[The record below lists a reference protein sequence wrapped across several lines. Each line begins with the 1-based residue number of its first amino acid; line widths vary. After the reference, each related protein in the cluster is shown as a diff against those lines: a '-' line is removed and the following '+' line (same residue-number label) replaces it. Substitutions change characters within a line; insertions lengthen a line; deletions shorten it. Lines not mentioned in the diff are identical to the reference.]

1 MTNFSFYIS
10 FTFKSLTDKNRYLRG
25 IIKALNVMGLFNLQ
39 LVKKSHMYNTI
50 GSIDFEKW
58 LPHNWVF
65 QSTHDHTRQFY
76 SVRFSAYECVMCHGQ
91 TWLKKKPKNSIKM
104 PMLTSYLTPT
114 WLLPLLLN
122 VLIHLKLT
130 KNAITFRGHSWTTLT

>member
-39 LVKKSHMYNTI
+39 LVKKSHMYSTI
-50 GSIDFEKW
+50 DAIDFEKW

-76 SVRFSAYECVMCHGQ
+76 SVRFEHSVSCVMVKLN
-91 TWLKKKPKNSIKM
+91 WKKKRRKIRLKCQCWPLIWPQLDFYLCYQWYFVTNIV
-104 PMLTSYLTPT
+104 LTYCEK
-114 WLLPLLLN
+114 
-122 VLIHLKLT
+122 KL
-130 KNAITFRGHSWTTLT
+130 F